1 MTSPRRFTELAAVA
15 AAALFLAS
23 WGVLHTAWYDEGE
36 IVDIPVYETYGNA
49 MEDGSVP
56 YRDIRPEY
64 PPGALPV
71 FVLPALLSDD
81 EEGFRDVFEWLMA
94 ACGAAMVLLTGVA
107 LAGLRATRSRT
118 VFVLAF
124 AACFPLL
131 LGSVVLTRFDLW
143 PAVLVAGALA
153 ALVHGR
159 DRVGFGVL
167 GAAVAVKLYPAVLVP
182 VAAAYVW
189 RRRGRREAIVC
200 LGLLAAVIALV
211 FLPFLV
217 VAPGGVAH
225 SIGRQLSRPLQIESI
240 GSALYLAAHHL
251 LGLRRRDALGAR
263 LAEPARDRNRRCRGG
278 VQPGPDR
285 RALSGSGRAGPERPS
300 ELVRWSAAAL
310 VAFVA
315 LGKVLSPQF
324 LIWLVPAVPLVAG
337 VRGLRASM
345 LLAVALVLTQL
356 WFPSRYWDLAREL
369 DLLPSLLARARR
381 RPRRTPRHSRSR
393 ISPGRE
399 AAPLGVLRG
408 EHPLLRMFTL
418 REIQG

>member
-1 MTSPRRFTELAAVA
+1 VTSPRRFTELAAVA

-49 MEDGSVP
+49 MEAGSVP

-81 EEGFRDVFEWLMA
+81 QEGFRDVFEWLMA

-225 SIGRQLSRPLQIESI
+225 SIGRQLSRPLQIESL

-251 LGLRRRDALGAR
+251 LGIDVEMRSGHGSQNLHATGTGVAAAVFSLVQIGALVWIWSRRPGT
-263 LAEPARDRNRRCRGG
+263 AEA
-278 VQPGPDR
+278 
-285 RALSGSGRAGPERPS
+285 
-300 ELVRWSAAAL
+300 LVRWSAAAL

-337 VRGLRASM
+337 LRGLRASM
-345 LLAVALVLTQL
+345 LLAGALVLTQL
-356 WFPSRYWDLAREL
+356 WFPSRYWDLARDL
-369 DLLPSLLARARR
+369 DLLPSLLVFARDVVLVVLLVTLVRGSRR
-381 RPRRTPRHSRSR
+381 AAKRP
-393 ISPGRE
+393 
-399 AAPLGVLRG
+399 L
-408 EHPLLRMFTL
+408 
-418 REIQG
+418 

>member
-1 MTSPRRFTELAAVA
+1 VTSPRRFTELAAVA

-49 MEDGSVP
+49 IEGGAVP

-81 EEGFRDVFEWLMA
+81 QEGFRDVFEWLMA

-200 LGLLAAVIALV
+200 LGLLAAVIVLV

-225 SIGRQLSRPLQIESI
+225 SVGRQLSRPLQIESI

-251 LGLRRRDALGAR
+251 VGLDVEMRSGHGSQNLHATGTGVAAAVISLVQIGALVWIWSRRPGT
-263 LAEPARDRNRRCRGG
+263 AE
-278 VQPGPDR
+278 
-285 RALSGSGRAGPERPS
+285 

-337 VRGLRASM
+337 LRGQRASM
-345 LLAVALVLTQL
+345 LLASALVLTQL

-369 DLLPSLLARARR
+369 DLFPSLLVLARDVALV
-381 RPRRTPRHSRSR
+381 
-393 ISPGRE
+393 
-399 AAPLGVLRG
+399 ALLVV
-408 EHPLLRMFTL
+408 LLRDTE
-418 REIQG
+418 RESARSP